1 MALFPYLI
9 DAHGDDAL
17 HIISLMDFAKNVL
30 IYASAFFANGIVLS
44 AGVKLSLLIYG
55 VCQAI
60 CWLTTIPMYVYGKR
74 ARSFVSALCS
84 SLNLFGPHA
93 ILNALML
100 PRSHAILAFSEETS
114 RLAPTVPDPQP
125 RRRRVRRV
133 ERSQGS
139 WGCAGQSNCFC

>member
-74 ARSFVSALCS
+74 ARSFVSALCP
-84 SLNLFGPHA
+84 SLNLFGPQA
-93 ILNALML
+93 ILNIL
-100 PRSHAILAFSEETS
+100 PPHRSRAIPAFSEETS
-114 RLAPTVPDPQP
+114 RPTPTVPNMQP

-139 WGCAGQSNCFC
+139 WGCA